1 MKQKIV
7 GWILGLLRFLGISLA
22 IAIGLFALVSL
33 SFLIW
38 GPLTKD
44 AYSER
49 MFWVGLAAIG
59 TAAPAVLSFL
69 STSQGYYNSPF
80 TAGQDAKV
88 AQTIVEDG
96 RRSMDSRAAFV
107 WRMLTVGAFGI
118 GFAALIDILGR

>member
-1 MKQKIV
+1 MMEKILAGV
-7 GWILGLLRFLGISLA
+7 LRLLRFLGISLL
-22 IAIGLFALVSL
+22 IALGLFALVSL

-38 GPLTKD
+38 GPMTNT

-88 AQTIVEDG
+88 AQTIIEDG
-96 RRSMDSRAAFV
+96 RKSMDQRTKFV
-107 WRMLTVGAFGI
+107 WRMVTVGAFGI
-118 GFAALIDILGR
+118 AFAALIDLLGR